1 MEDNSFRFV
10 VLTFAICFVYFL
22 SCIPALT
29 EYGMIFGDGAF
40 RTFLSLYFRLLTFPF
55 VSLLIAISPLRGWT
69 VFIIASFADCLLYA
83 AVINAVISLL
93 LRKRKA

>member
-1 MEDNSFRFV
+1 MEDSSFRFV
-10 VLTFAICFVYFL
+10 PLSFAICFVYFL

-40 RTFLSLYFRLLTFPF
+40 RAFLSLYFRCLNFPF
-55 VSLLIAISPLRGWT
+55 VSLLVAVSPLRGWT
-69 VFIIASFADCLLYA
+69 VFIIASLADCLLYA
-83 AVINAVISLL
+83 AIINAVISLL